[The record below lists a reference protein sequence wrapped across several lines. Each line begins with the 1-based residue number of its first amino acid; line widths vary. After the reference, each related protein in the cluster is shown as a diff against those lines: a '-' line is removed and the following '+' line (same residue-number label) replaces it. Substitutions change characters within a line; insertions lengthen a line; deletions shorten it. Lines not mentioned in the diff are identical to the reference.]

1 MSKHCYMITATGVC
15 TTHGVLRT
23 MSFVLAESYS
33 EALQQG
39 VTNLITVNSS
49 HTFNIIQEV
58 VGIPIEDDI
67 VIAAA
72 EDLQRAKN

>member
-15 TTHGVLRT
+15 KTHGIIRT

-39 VTNLITVNSS
+39 VSNLITVNSS
-49 HTFNIIQEV
+49 HSFNVIQEV
-58 VGIPIEDDI
+58 FGLPIEDDI

-72 EDLQRAKN
+72 ADLQSAKS